1 MTIRNLDPIL
11 APKSIALIGASPKEG
26 SVGRIVLRN
35 VASNG
40 FQGAVYPVNPN
51 HDEING
57 IKCYRQIKDLPEPP
71 DIAVVMTPPKTIPKV
86 IKDLSKLGT
95 RTAVVLTAGIN
106 DSNGLRQKMLDA
118 AKPNLFRVIGPNTV
132 GMMAPHVGLNASFTH
147 MAPMP
152 GKLAL
157 LSQSGAIVTA
167 LIDWAADRDVGFSH
181 IVSLGDMADVD
192 MADCIDLL
200 AMDRHTK
207 AILLYLESI
216 PNPRKF
222 ISAARAASRLK
233 PVLAVKSGRHEAAAK
248 AAATHTGALAGSDT
262 VVDAILRRAGVVRV
276 KDLDDLFLAAETIE
290 HFSSI
295 PDMRVGIVTNGGGA
309 GVLAV
314 DQMMDYGSDLAELS
328 PETIEALNSVLPPTW
343 SKSNPVDIIGD
354 ASPQRYR
361 DAVSI
366 VAEDPGVDAILVMSC
381 PTALASPI
389 EAAQEISSMVQN
401 GKINRKPVF
410 GCWLGEHSAKGA
422 RHVLRKAGV
431 ASFDTPAQAAEA
443 MSLLE
448 SWTQSQRLLTR
459 VPAFGGDEPSGDK
472 AVAAQIFKTV
482 ADEGRTILT
491 EPEAKRVFSA
501 YGIPTPPTLVA
512 RDVNEARDMAE
523 ELLPSHSRLVAKL
536 LSRDI
541 SHKTDVGGVALGLK
555 SPDAVAR
562 TVQDMLDKLA
572 KTKPDAR
579 IDGFMIQPMVS
590 LPDSNEL
597 IIGMKHDAT
606 FGPVI
611 LFGAGGTAVEVLKDT
626 AIALPPIDDVLA
638 GDLIDQT
645 RIGRLLAG
653 YRGHKPA
660 DRAMI
665 IQMIRAVSSLVVDFP
680 CITGIDINP
689 LLVSGDRALALDA
702 RIVIDVDRVE
712 EPGPNPDLA
721 MTPYPNDWTKRVTL
735 DNGMKLILR
744 AIRPEDAALYPV
756 FLDKTSAEDIR
767 NRLLTSVSRLT
778 DAEMIRLTQ
787 LDYSR
792 AMAFVAIIDDEG
804 EAKGELAGVSRL
816 MADADHERAE
826 FGVIVR
832 GDLQGHRMGWVLMEH
847 LLDYARADGLQVIDG
862 VTFKANKRMRQ
873 MCEELGFKQKMSR
886 EDPELVE
893 LELTL

>member
-57 IKCYRQIKDLPEPP
+57 IKCYRQIKDLLEPP

>member
-11 APKSIALIGASPKEG
+11 APRSIALVGASPTEG

-40 FQGAVYPVNPN
+40 FRGAVYPVNPN

-57 IKCYRQIKDLPEPP
+57 IKCYRAIKDLPEPP
-71 DIAVVMTPPKTIPKV
+71 DIAVIMTPPKTIPKI

-118 AKPNLFRVIGPNTV
+118 AQPNLFRIIGPNTV

-248 AAATHTGALAGSDT
+248 AAATHTGALAGSDM

-290 HFSSI
+290 HFTSI

-328 PETIEALNSVLPPTW
+328 PETIEALNAVLPPTW

-361 DAVSI
+361 EAVSI
-366 VAEDPGVDAILVMSC
+366 VARDPGVDAILVMSC

-389 EAAQEISSMVQN
+389 AAAQEISSMVEK

-431 ASFDTPAQAAEA
+431 ASFDTPAQAAQA

-459 VPAFGGDEPSGDK
+459 VPAFGGDEPTGDK

-482 ADEGRTILT
+482 AAEDRSILT

-512 RDVNEARDMAE
+512 RTVNEAREVAE
-523 ELLPSHSRLVAKL
+523 ELLPSHSRLVVKL

-555 SPDAVAR
+555 STDAVAR
-562 TVQDMLDKLA
+562 TVQDMLDRLA

-597 IIGMKHDAT
+597 IIGMKHDPT

-665 IQMIRAVSSLVVDFP
+665 IGMIRAVASLVVDFP
-680 CITGIDINP
+680 CIAGIDINP

-702 RIVIDVDRVE
+702 RIVIDTARVDE
-712 EPGPNPDLA
+712 AGPNPDLA

-735 DNGMKLILR
+735 DNGMNLILR
-744 AIRPEDAALYPV
+744 AIRPEDAALYPT

-778 DAEMIRLTQ
+778 DDEMIRLTQ

-792 AMAFVAIIDDEG
+792 AMAFVAIIDDESQ
-804 EAKGELAGVSRL
+804 AKGELAGVSRL

-826 FGVIVR
+826 FGLIVR
-832 GDLQGHRMGWVLMEH
+832 GDLQGLGLGWVLMDH
-847 LLDYARADGLQVIDG
+847 LLDYARADRLQMIDG
-862 VTFKANKRMRQ
+862 VTFKENTRMRQ
-873 MCEELGFKQKMSR
+873 MCEELGFKQNMSR
-886 EDPELVE
+886 ESPELVE